1 MDVMEAITKRRSVRR
16 YLDKEIPPELLNELL
31 EAARLAPSASNRQD
45 WKFIVVQDP
54 VVKQDLAHAA
64 GQSFIG
70 TASVIIAGVSTNPGR
85 IMSCDVPAYAVD
97 LAIAMSNIALV
108 ATARG
113 LGTCWIGAFDQKR
126 VKQILGIPREYKVV
140 QLMPVGYP
148 ADGPR
153 PKNRKP
159 KEEIVSFDRFQ

>member
-1 MDVMEAITKRRSVRR
+1 MDVMEAIAKRQSVRR
-16 YLDKEIPPELLNELL
+16 YLDKEIPPELLGQLL

-45 WKFIVVQDP
+45 WKFVVVRDSAIREQ
-54 VVKQDLAHAA
+54 VAEAA
-64 GQSFIG
+64 GQPFIG
-70 TASVIIAGVSTNPGR
+70 TAPVIVAGVSTNPGR

-97 LAIAMSNIALV
+97 LAIAMTNITLL

-126 VKQILGIPREYKVV
+126 VKQKLGIPPEFKIV

-148 ADGPR
+148 DDSPR
-153 PKNRKP
+153 PKNRKS
-159 KEEIVSFDRFQ
+159 KDEIVSFDRY